1 MGGLRRFAVVAGLA
15 VALAAPA
22 SGYPGG
28 TPDYQT
34 DVAPFCASCHAS
46 RGESALAGAGERAAK
61 ETAERKHLALIET
74 GAASTDYALLSQV
87 DRQTL
92 AAHVRAVDAASTV
105 SLIAPARV
113 RPGQTFPVT
122 VKLTGGAG
130 PVVGVAL
137 VDADHR
143 WLARPAPSAGW
154 VVAEQPLVIGPDGQP
169 QTAWIEKRPAEAG
182 RGLAYVNVTGL
193 EADAEAG
200 RWPTAEVTFTLR
212 APEQLGPLPL
222 AAVYFYGTEKASPL
236 GTVTDA
242 LGRKHPRGGFTG
254 SSGRLLFTPVRR
266 IEIAP

>member
-1 MGGLRRFAVVAGLA
+1 MIGLRTFAVAAGLTA
-15 VALAAPA
+15 SFAAPA
-22 SGYPGG
+22 SAYPGG

-34 DVAPFCASCHAS
+34 DVAPFCAGCHSS
-46 RGESALAGAGERAAK
+46 RSELALAGAGERAAK

-74 GAASTDYALLSQV
+74 GAASTDYALLSQA

-105 SLIAPARV
+105 SLVAPARV
-113 RPGQTFPVT
+113 HPGQTFPVT

-130 PVVGVAL
+130 PAVGVAL

-154 VVAEQPLVIGPDGQP
+154 AVVEPPLVIGPDGQP
-169 QTAWIEKRPAEAG
+169 QSAWLEKRPAEAG

-193 EADAEAG
+193 ESDAAAG
-200 RWPTAEVTFTLR
+200 RWPSAEVTFTLR
-212 APEQLGPLPL
+212 APDRPGRLPL
-222 AAVYFYGTEKASPL
+222 AAVFFYGTEKASPL
-236 GTVTDA
+236 GSVADA

-254 SSGRLLFTPVRR
+254 SSGRLLFTPVRQ
-266 IEIAP
+266 IEVAP